1 MAGLLGHNR
10 APGRLREGSGMP
22 EVDIRL
28 DRVTKVFGDTIAV
41 DDLSLDIEEGE
52 FFSMLGPSG
61 CGKTTTLRM
70 IGGFDDP
77 TRGTI
82 YLGGRDVTDL
92 PPYRRDVNT
101 VFQSYA
107 LFPHFNVFENVAFG
121 LRRRKVDRSEIERRV
136 RESLE
141 LVDLVGFDRRKPGQ
155 MSGGQQQRVALARA
169 LVNRPKVL
177 LLDEPLG
184 ALDLKL
190 RKQMQLELKRIQEDV
205 GITFIYVTHDQEE
218 AMTMS
223 NRLAVMR
230 HGKAEQIGPPE
241 DVYENPQTE
250 FVATF
255 LGASNLLDGELK
267 EQRNGTST
275 VLLAGGDAVNLPS
288 ERAPFGSGASVKVG
302 VRPEKITIEP
312 EKDGTSAP
320 GLNTVSGL
328 LRMSTYIGV
337 SHQYKVEGPGGA
349 KLTVWVQN
357 LGASPVPHPGERV
370 RLSWQ
375 PEHTFAVLPQEDL
388 ELEEGDAA

>member
-1 MAGLLGHNR
+1 M
-10 APGRLREGSGMP
+10 
-22 EVDIRL
+22 V
-28 DRVTKVFGDTIAV
+28 AV
-41 DDLSLDIEEGE
+41 DDLSLDIAEGE

-70 IGGFDDP
+70 IGGFEEP
-77 TRGTI
+77 SRGTI

-107 LFPHFNVFENVAFG
+107 LFPHLDVFENVAFG
-121 LRRRKVDRSEIERRV
+121 LRRKKVSNDDVDTRV
-136 RESLE
+136 AEALR
-141 LVDLVGFDRRKPGQ
+141 LVDLIGFERRKPAQ

-169 LVNRPKVL
+169 LVNHPKVL

-190 RKQMQLELKRIQEDV
+190 RKQMQLELKRIQQEV

-223 NRLAVMR
+223 DRLAVIR
-230 HGKAEQIGPPE
+230 LGKIEQIGPPE
-241 DVYENPQTE
+241 DVYENPQTQ
-250 FVATF
+250 FVASF
-255 LGASNLLDGELK
+255 LGASNMLDGELK
-267 EQRNGTST
+267 EQRDGEAA
-275 VLLAGGDAVNLPS
+275 VLLSGGDVVHLPVD
-288 ERAPFGSGASVKVG
+288 RAPFAAGAALRVG
-302 VRPEKITIEP
+302 VRPEKITIRTD
-312 EKDGTSAP
+312 DGTPPKAGWNSVT
-320 GLNTVSGL
+320 GM

-349 KLTVWVQN
+349 ELTVWVQN
-357 LGASPVPHPGERV
+357 IGVEAAPRTGDRV

-375 PEHTFAVLPQEDL
+375 REHTFAVLPQEGL
-388 ELEEGDAA
+388 SMEEEVE